1 MKTLYIK
8 PLSNDRLMDLS
19 ELIALYKNTNNDIIN
34 VGYPGIAPYKPMIGN
49 MYGFN
54 DSYEKGMFIARESLK
69 DSDLEEPIYEIQ
81 VTDENTVFEFKN
93 ISGYGV
99 ELDTYLAGEVSLVK
113 AYK

>member
-8 PLSNDRLMDLS
+8 PLKNDRLTDLS

-34 VGYPGIAPYKPMIGN
+34 VGYPGIAPFKPILGN

-54 DSYEKGMFIARESLK
+54 DSYEKGMFIARDSLK

-81 VTDENTVFEFKN
+81 VTDENTVFDSKK
-93 ISGYGV
+93 ISDYGV
-99 ELDTYLAGEVSLVK
+99 ELDTYLAGEVSLLK
-113 AYK
+113 ALK